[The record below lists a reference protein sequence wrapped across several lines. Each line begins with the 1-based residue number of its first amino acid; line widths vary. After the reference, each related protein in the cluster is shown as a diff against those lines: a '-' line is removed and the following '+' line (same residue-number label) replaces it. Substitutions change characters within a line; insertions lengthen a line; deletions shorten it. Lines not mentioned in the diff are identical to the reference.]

1 MAQQVENTLTS
12 DSLAL
17 RKLTLTEPVRESTP
31 KLAWVQYF
39 EFKNWNISSFT
50 TGIMVIRNQRKQ
62 LKLSTELGTS
72 NYRH

>member
-17 RKLTLTEPVRESTP
+17 RRLTLTEPVRESTL

-50 TGIMVIRNQRKQ
+50 TGFMVIRNQRKQ
-62 LKLSTELGTS
+62 LKLSIELGTG